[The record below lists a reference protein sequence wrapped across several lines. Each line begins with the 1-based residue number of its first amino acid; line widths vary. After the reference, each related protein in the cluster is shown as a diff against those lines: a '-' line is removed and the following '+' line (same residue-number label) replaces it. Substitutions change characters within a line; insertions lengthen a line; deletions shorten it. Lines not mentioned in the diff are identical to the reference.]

1 MVSRSLRSI
10 ACIIA
15 LGWEGVGCFLIF
27 RVVIQS
33 PRAQGSFCCP
43 SCVCESNTGGSSA
56 QEVPLGGVS
65 AQFSGEENQEKESLI
80 FVIWGF
86 WLSLLLNYLQPGDYV
101 FSDSLRYSPFGM
113 GSVFLA
119 TRLPFIPGV
128 ASFSWENAP
137 PKLRLASWSPPRLWL
152 EIKNSKE
159 DSHFSSSQ

>member
-1 MVSRSLRSI
+1 MVSRSLRSV
-10 ACIIA
+10 ACVIA

-33 PRAQGSFCCP
+33 PRAQDSFCCP

-56 QEVPLGGVS
+56 QEVPLGDVS
-65 AQFSGEENQEKESLI
+65 AQFSGEENQEKESFIL
-80 FVIWGF
+80 VIWGF

-119 TRLPFIPGV
+119 TRLPLIPGLPL
-128 ASFSWENAP
+128 SLERMSLQSSDWP
-137 PKLRLASWSPPRLWL
+137 HGHHPDCGWRLTTAKTTTRR
-152 EIKNSKE
+152 
-159 DSHFSSSQ
+159 